1 MMKHI
6 WIGFSLVA
14 LALAIGG
21 WLWLRD
27 VTALPYSPPQPEQA
41 ADPETAAVMERVRQ
55 EQAEAL
61 AEDAARLP
69 AEPQTEDLE

>member
-27 VTALPYSPPQPEQA
+27 VTALPFSPPQPEQA

-55 EQAEAL
+55 EQVEAL
-61 AEDAARLP
+61 AEDAATSP
-69 AEPQTEDLE
+69 EEPQTEDLE

>member
-6 WIGFSLVA
+6 WVGFSLVA

-21 WLWLRD
+21 WLWLRN
-27 VTALPYSPPQPEQA
+27 VTTRPFSPPQSEQA

-55 EQAEAL
+55 EQAEAQ

>member
-21 WLWLRD
+21 LLWLRD
-27 VTALPYSPPQPEQA
+27 VTALPFSPPQPEQA
-41 ADPETAAVMERVRQ
+41 ADPETADVMERVRQ

-61 AEDAARLP
+61 AEDTAP
-69 AEPQTEDLE
+69 STEEPQTEDLE

>member
-6 WIGFSLVA
+6 RIGFSLVA

-27 VTALPYSPPQPEQA
+27 VTALPYLPPQPEQT
-41 ADPETAAVMERVRQ
+41 ADTATAAVMERVRR

-61 AEDAARLP
+61 AEDTARLP
-69 AEPQTEDLE
+69 TELQTEDLE

>member
-1 MMKHI
+1 MTKHI
-6 WIGFSLVA
+6 WIGAALVT
-14 LALAIGG
+14 LALAIGC

-27 VTALPYSPPQPEQA
+27 ATALPFATPQPEQP

-61 AEDAARLP
+61 AEDAP
-69 AEPQTEDLE
+69 TSTEEPQTEDLE

>member
-1 MMKHI
+1 MKHI

-21 WLWLRD
+21 WLWLRN
-27 VTALPYSPPQPEQA
+27 VTALPFATPHPERP
-41 ADPETAAVMERVRQ
+41 ADPETATVMERVRQ

-61 AEDAARLP
+61 AEDAATSP
-69 AEPQTEDLE
+69 EEPQTKDLE

>member
-14 LALAIGG
+14 LALAVGG

-27 VTALPYSPPQPEQA
+27 VTALQFSTPQPEQA

-61 AEDAARLP
+61 AEDTAP
-69 AEPQTEDLE
+69 STEEPQTEDLE

>member
-1 MMKHI
+1 MAKHI
-6 WIGFSLVA
+6 WIGVALVA
-14 LALAIGG
+14 LALAISC

-27 VTALPYSPPQPEQA
+27 VTALPFATPQPEQP

-61 AEDAARLP
+61 AEDAP
-69 AEPQTEDLE
+69 TSTQEPQTEDLE

>member
-1 MMKHI
+1 MAKHI
-6 WIGFSLVA
+6 WIGVALVA
-14 LALAIGG
+14 LALAISC

-27 VTALPYSPPQPEQA
+27 VTALPFSPPQPERT

-61 AEDAARLP
+61 AEDAP
-69 AEPQTEDLE
+69 TSTQEPQTEDLE

>member
-6 WIGFSLVA
+6 WIGVSLVA

-27 VTALPYSPPQPEQA
+27 ITTLPFSPPQPEQA

-61 AEDAARLP
+61 AEDTAP
-69 AEPQTEDLE
+69 STEEPQTEDLE